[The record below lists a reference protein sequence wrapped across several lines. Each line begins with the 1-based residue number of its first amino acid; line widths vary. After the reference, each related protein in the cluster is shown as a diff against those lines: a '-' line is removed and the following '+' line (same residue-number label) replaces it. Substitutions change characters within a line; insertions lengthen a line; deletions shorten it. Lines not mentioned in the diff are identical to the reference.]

1 MLSKVRRV
9 VLVRLAALNAIA
21 LKHFSAVPDMIP
33 NAGIFVPAWSNI
45 WGDTEEQG
53 YKTTKV
59 NVNHVI
65 KMTKLAD
72 EGASRC

>member
-1 MLSKVRRV
+1 MQ
-9 VLVRLAALNAIA
+9 
-21 LKHFSAVPDMIP
+21 FP

-53 YKTTKV
+53 YKTMKV
-59 NVNHVI
+59 NINHLI

-72 EGASRC
+72 EGASGC